1 MKNSEVDL
9 VILHRN
15 LQILF
20 MFWEVKPILDGYID
34 LGIVGDIDKRK
45 STSRYLFTFVRA
57 AVSWQSKLQ
66 KIVTA

>member
-1 MKNSEVDL
+1 
-9 VILHRN
+9 
-15 LQILF
+15 